1 MECKQLEKMIY
12 EKLPSE
18 CSVTSVKPYGLYIM
32 VFVKNNEPLL
42 RDEQIVRELASE
54 LKKKILIRVE
64 QSNVVP
70 IEEAKKIIKELIP
83 EDAGIT
89 HIRFLPQMSEVYID
103 SLKPGLVIGKGGQT
117 LKNIFLKTKWAPITQ
132 RTPTMPSATIKGI
145 RNSMIANIDERKK
158 FLFDLGKKVCREM
171 PKSDWLRTVSLGGY
185 REVGRSSTL
194 VQTPNSRILV
204 DCGVNTAVS
213 GKNAY
218 PYLDMLGFPL
228 QKLDGIVVTHAHMD
242 HVGFIPYLYK
252 YGYEGPVYAT
262 PPTIDLMV
270 LLQQDYINLSKKFFN
285 EEPPYS
291 KKDIQTELKH
301 VVPVNY
307 YEVVDITPEIKLTFY
322 NAGHIL
328 GSASVHLHIGGG
340 MHNVVF
346 TGDFKFGF
354 TRLFEPANTHFPRL
368 ETLYME
374 STYGGRDDITPNRI
388 ESENR
393 LIKVIEDTIAKKG
406 KVLIPVFAVGRSQ
419 EIMLVLEQYHR
430 RNPNFNVPVYID
442 GMILEAS
449 AIHTAYP
456 EYLKEYVRKRILSN
470 NSPFE
475 SEIIHIAKGEDRT
488 DIVDGEPAVILAP
501 SGMLTGGPSYEYLK
515 LMAGDKNNTLIFVG
529 YQAANSLGH
538 RIQSGEK
545 EISILGDDGR
555 SKTLKIEMNVETVEG
570 FSGHSD
576 RSQLMAYVRN
586 LSPRPDRVITMHGD
600 WGKTEDLAK
609 SVSHF
614 LRRSA
619 NAMMNLEAIRLR

>member
-1 MECKQLEKMIY
+1 MNCKELEKIV
-12 EKLPSE
+12 KGIIPNE
-18 CSVTSVKPYGLYIM
+18 CGIVSIEPYGLYIA
-32 VFVKNNEPLL
+32 VFVKDNTILL
-42 RDEQIVRELASE
+42 IDDSIVRRLAGE

-64 QSNVVP
+64 QPNVLP
-70 IEEAKKIIKELIP
+70 IEEAKKIIYELVP

-89 HIRFLPQMSEVYID
+89 SLRFLPEMSEVYIE

-117 LKNIFLKTKWAPITQ
+117 LRNIFLKTKWAPITQ
-132 RTPTMPSATIKGI
+132 RTPTMPSSTIKGV
-145 RNSMIANIDERKK
+145 RDSMIANFKDRKK
-158 FLFDLGKKVCREM
+158 YLIELGKKICQEY
-171 PKSDWLRTVSLGGY
+171 PKPEWIRTVSLGGY
-185 REVGRSSTL
+185 REVGRSATL
-194 VQTPNSRILV
+194 VQTQNSRILI
-204 DCGVNTAVS
+204 DCGVNTAVT

-218 PYLDMLGFPL
+218 PYLDMLGFPIE
-228 QKLDGIVVTHAHMD
+228 KLDGVVVTHAHMD
-242 HVGFIPYLYK
+242 HIGFIPYLYRF
-252 YGYEGPVYAT
+252 GYEGPVYAT
-262 PPTIDLMV
+262 PPTIDLMI

-285 EEPPYS
+285 VEPPYS

-340 MHNVVF
+340 AHNVVF
-346 TGDFKFGF
+346 SGDMKFGF
-354 TRLFEPANTHFPRL
+354 TRLFDPANTRFPRV
-368 ETLYME
+368 ETLYIE
-374 STYGGRDDITPNRI
+374 STYGGRNDIMLNRI
-388 ESENR
+388 ESEKR
-393 LIKVIEDTIAKKG
+393 LIRVIEDTVAKKG

-456 EYLKEYVRKRILSN
+456 EYLKDYVKKRILSN

-475 SEIIHIAKGEDRT
+475 SDIIHVAKGESKSE
-488 DIVDGEPAVILAP
+488 IVDGEPAVILAP

-538 RIQSGEK
+538 KIQSGER
-545 EISILGDDGR
+545 EISIMGEDGR
-555 SKTLKIEMNVETVEG
+555 TKTLKIEMGVETVEG

-576 RSQLMAYVRN
+576 RSQLMAYVKN
-586 LSPRPDRVITMHGD
+586 ISPRPDRVITMHGD

-609 SVSHF
+609 SISHF
-614 LRRSA
+614 LRRESTP
-619 NAMMNLEAIRLR
+619 MMNLEVTRLK